1 LLFFFTIAWRFT
13 INSRIERRSWK
24 CCPNLA
30 LCLCWC
36 WNDRCCRF
44 FVYCDIISLIVHI
57 IISARKRIIPHYNLR
72 QAVSLVLGKIV
83 CFVL

>member
-1 LLFFFTIAWRFT
+1 LLSAYADVEMTDAV
-13 INSRIERRSWK
+13 SS
-24 CCPNLA
+24 
-30 LCLCWC
+30 
-36 WNDRCCRF
+36 
-44 FVYCDIISLIVHI
+44 FVYCDITSLIEHI